1 MYLPLSP
8 HQHSERCQR
17 KKTQG
22 LSKSP
27 KTQRSN
33 SKAPVSSLQRS
44 RVKSSRG
51 HSQAGPLP
59 SCAHRCP
66 EGGCGSHSFIL
77 SSADASQRQP
87 TLFFLPVALTPPSR
101 LVLSPQPQEWLQEL
115 RVVKEIGTTSSKA
128 KTKKLLTL
136 DSGACGGS
144 VSFYRF
150 KGPARGYVAVSL

>member
-1 MYLPLSP
+1 MPAEEDTRIL
-8 HQHSERCQR
+8 
-17 KKTQG
+17 KI
-22 LSKSP
+22 P

-33 SKAPVSSLQRS
+33 SKVPICSLQRS

-51 HSQAGPLP
+51 QSQAGPLP
-59 SCAHRCP
+59 SCAHHCP

-101 LVLSPQPQEWLQEL
+101 LVLSPQAQEWLQEL
-115 RVVKEIGTTSSKA
+115 RVVKEIGTTFSKA

-136 DSGACGGS
+136 DSGACGGA